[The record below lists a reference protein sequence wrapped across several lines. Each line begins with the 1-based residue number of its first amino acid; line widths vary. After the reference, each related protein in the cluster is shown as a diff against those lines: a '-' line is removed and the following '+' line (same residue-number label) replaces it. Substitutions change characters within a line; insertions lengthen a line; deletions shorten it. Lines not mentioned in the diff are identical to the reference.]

1 MNEASQILS
10 NQRALF
16 LSGRTRDLEFRKESL
31 KLLRENIR
39 LAEQEILDA
48 LERDLGKCAFE
59 GFVSEVGMVLD
70 EIGLARKHLRRWSRP
85 RRVRT
90 PLSLMPGKSLI
101 YREPYGSSLVISPW
115 NYPFQLAL
123 VPLVDA
129 VAAGNCAVLKP
140 SELAPATSSVL
151 AGLISDT
158 FDPAHVT
165 ALEGGVDVSTALLD
179 QDFDMIF
186 FTGSAPVGK
195 IVLEAAARR
204 LTPVVLELGGK
215 SPCIVDSDVDL
226 DVTSRRIAWGKF
238 LNAGQTCAAPDY
250 VLAHESIRQGL
261 IDGITAAVNEF
272 YGTDPASSP
281 DFARIV
287 NDRHFERLV
296 ALMGSGDTVM
306 GGQSDREQRYIAPTM
321 LDNVGWDDPI
331 MSEEIFGP
339 LLPVMT
345 YSNIDDAISRIRDL
359 PTPLALYA
367 FTRNRSLERRLIN
380 EIRFG
385 TGCINDTVVQFS
397 SPHLP
402 VGGVGNSGM
411 GSYHGQAGFEA
422 FTYTKSVMK
431 RPFAFDF
438 KLRYPPYAGKLKKI
452 RKLIG

>member
-10 NQRALF
+10 NQQKLF
-16 LSGRTRDLEFRKESL
+16 LSGRTRDLEFRKKNL
-31 KLLRENIR
+31 DLFGKNIR
-39 LAEQEILDA
+39 HREREIFDA
-48 LERDLGKCAFE
+48 LESDLGKCAFE

-85 RRVRT
+85 RRART

-101 YREPYGSSLVISPW
+101 YREPYGSTLVISPW
-115 NYPFQLAL
+115 NYPIQLAL
-123 VPLVDA
+123 VPLVGA
-129 VAAGNCAVLKP
+129 VAAGNCVVLKP
-140 SELAPATSSVL
+140 SELAPATSTVV

-158 FDPAHVT
+158 FDPTHVT
-165 ALEGGVDVSTALLD
+165 VLEGGVDVSSALLD

-186 FTGSAPVGK
+186 FTGSPPVGK
-195 IVLEAAARR
+195 IVMEAAARR

-226 DVTSRRIAWGKF
+226 KVTSRRIAWGKF
-238 LNAGQTCAAPDY
+238 LNAGQTCVAPDY

-261 IDGITAAVNEF
+261 IDGIAEAVDEF
-272 YGTDPASSP
+272 YGTDPASNP

-306 GGQSDREQRYIAPTM
+306 GGQSDKKQLYIAPTL

-331 MSEEIFGP
+331 MNEEIFGP
-339 LLPVMT
+339 LLPVIT
-345 YSNIDDAISRIRDL
+345 YSNIDDAMSKIRNT
-359 PTPLALYA
+359 PTPLALYV
-367 FTRNRSLERRLIN
+367 FTRNRSMERRLID

-385 TGCINDTVVQFS
+385 IGCINDAVVQFS

-402 VGGVGNSGM
+402 IGGVGNSGM
-411 GSYHGQAGFEA
+411 GSYHGQASFEA